1 MGEDLTRLQAPLKD
15 ADRRFVWH
23 PYTQMREWEKL
34 DDSRVVVVKGEGFF
48 LVDGEGRRYLDG
60 TASMWCNV
68 WGHGQNEVTRAMQD
82 QLGRIPHSTLFGL
95 ASEQSALL
103 AEKLV
108 SITASASGG
117 SKNRLD
123 RVFYTDNGS
132 SAIESALKMALQYW
146 RNVGRPEKTRFVS
159 LENGYH
165 GDTAGAMSV
174 GYIEQFF
181 GAYKPMLMMKNVH
194 RVPSPLLHGSRFA
207 GGPDGEQDLV
217 EWCLDR
223 TERTLKKVGKK
234 CAALVMESGAQ
245 IAGGAVIYPKGYQQK
260 VSRLC
265 REHDVLLILDEI
277 ATGFGRLGNMVE
289 YAVQKSRPDIVCFGK
304 ALTAGYF
311 PLAVTMARRQV
322 FDAFSGKYSENR
334 HFYHG
339 HTFTGHP
346 VGCAAALANLE
357 LYEKRNLMQQ
367 INANAQ
373 YLESRLA
380 EFKEI
385 SIVADIR
392 HRGLLAGIELERDGK
407 PLLYLK
413 NKERLGQ
420 FVARESLKMGVH
432 LRPLGNVLLV
442 IPPLAI
448 DRESLGRMV
457 DCYLELAR
465 KAEKL

>member
-1 MGEDLTRLQAPLKD
+1 LHGLEG
-15 ADRRFVWH
+15 ADKKYVWH
-23 PYTQMREWEKL
+23 PYTQMSDW
-34 DDSRVVVVKGEGFF
+34 DRVEGRVIVRGEGFY
-48 LVDGEGRRYLDG
+48 LVDSKGRRYLDG

-68 WGHGQNEVTRAMQD
+68 WGHGPNEVVEAMRE
-82 QLGRIPHSTLFGL
+82 QLQNLQHSTLFGL
-95 ASEQSALL
+95 ASEPSARL

-108 SITASASGG
+108 GITVGM
-117 SKNRLD
+117 D

-146 RNVGRPEKTRFVS
+146 RNRGRPEKTEFVS

-181 GAYKPMLMMKNVH
+181 GAYKPLLKKVH
-194 RVPSPLLHGSRFA
+194 RVPSPLLYGSRFDNE
-207 GGPDGEQDLV
+207 GDLV
-217 EWCLDR
+217 QWCLDR
-223 TERTLKKVGKK
+223 TEKVLEKVGGR

-245 IAGGAVIYPKGYQQK
+245 IAGGVVIYPKGFQQK
-260 VSRLC
+260 ISQLC
-265 REHDVLLILDEI
+265 KKHGVLLILDEI

-289 YAVQKSRPDIVCFGK
+289 YAAQKSKPDIVCMGK

-311 PLAVTMARRQV
+311 PLAVTLTHDEI
-322 FDAFSGKYSENR
+322 FDAFLGQYAENR
-334 HFYHG
+334 QFYHG

-367 INANAQ
+367 INANAK
-373 YLESRLA
+373 YLEQRLA
-380 EFKEI
+380 KFEDI

-392 HRGLLAGIELERDGK
+392 HKGLLAGIETARAGK
-407 PLLYLK
+407 PLVHLR
-413 NKERLGQ
+413 NKERFNY
-420 FVARESLKMGVH
+420 FVMRESLKMGVH
-432 LRPLGNVLLV
+432 LRPLGNVMVV

-448 DRESLGRMV
+448 DRENLEKMV
-457 DCYLELAR
+457 NATLELAK